1 MSTFNETCEPTSRK
15 YVAKQGIVMSRWLK
29 TFQTFRLHFPVF
41 ALETQPKILNFQS
54 FFTSN
59 RLFGGYFQW
68 NAFTDFQKTC
78 SRTRYRNAKWIKNIS
93 NFLVAPLRFFPL
105 EKQPKN
111 INCRVF
117 FTSNRPFGGYFQWN
131 ACRDFQKICIWARYS
146 DAKFIKNISKFW
158 VALLHF
164 SCRKTTGKS
173 KFSESFLLLI
183 GPLEKQPKN
192 LHFQSFFS
200 SNKPFGGYFQ

>member
-15 YVAKQGIVMSRWLK
+15 YVAKQGIVMLRWLK

-59 RLFGGYFQW
+59 RL
-68 NAFTDFQKTC
+68 
-78 SRTRYRNAKWIKNIS
+78 
-93 NFLVAPLRFFPL
+93 
-105 EKQPKN
+105 
-111 INCRVF
+111 
-117 FTSNRPFGGYFQWN
+117 FGGYFQWN

-192 LHFQSFFS
+192 LHFQSFF
-200 SNKPFGGYFQ
+200 FL